1 MSSKKNSTDVP
12 QVKASQRTVSTA
24 AHNVSTAPK
33 GADNVSMPSADTEG
47 EAIQGLHAP
56 MGAQNVSAPAAALD
70 NDSEHSGSL
79 TEVIL
84 RAADAPRVIAVISD
98 AVKKEIARVELCV
111 LYARR
116 RLEHF
121 EASYNVPS
129 SEFSER
135 FTAEDLQ
142 GGDLEYVEWMGEYQL
157 FQHLLQDLTLLKCFT
172 YVAE

>member
-1 MSSKKNSTDVP
+1 MSSKNNSADVP
-12 QVKASQRTVSTA
+12 QGKASQRTVSIAAYSVATA
-24 AHNVSTAPK
+24 A
-33 GADNVSMPSADTEG
+33 
-47 EAIQGLHAP
+47 AI
-56 MGAQNVSAPAAALD
+56 ALD

-98 AVKKEIARVELCV
+98 AVKKETARVELCV

-129 SEFSER
+129 SEFAER

-142 GGDLEYVEWMGEYQL
+142 GGDLEYVEWMGEYKL
-157 FQHLLQDLTLLKCFT
+157 FQHLLQDLTLLKSFT